1 MTEPTTATRAKFPWL
16 VAGAFLAMFAA
27 GLPGLWQRLATEHVH
42 TAGSDITPWGLWVV
56 AYIFFS
62 GIAAGAF
69 PIAALPHVFNYRRF
83 RPLVGTALL
92 VSICSLV
99 AAMLFV
105 LVDLGRPERAM
116 THVLFRPN
124 PSSVMFWVI
133 TSYGLYSLFLGLMSY
148 FAFRPYWGAAA
159 LATGKRLPRL
169 LSLGYRGTPK
179 QERRNDLV
187 LRLVGSAGL
196 LVSLVLAGGVGM
208 LFAGLGG
215 RSFWHSGLFPITFIV
230 SALLSG
236 AALVLA
242 SATLLGR
249 GGDAFKTTVLLLA
262 RLIGLLLVV
271 ELVIIPVEAILTL
284 NGGIPSH
291 VAVLHTIAT
300 GPYAWVFWVLQL
312 GFGTVVALWLLVGPK
327 RPTLALAS
335 VAALYVLVGVFAF
348 RLNFVIPQLVD
359 ASAAYVP
366 NLMEWNVVICGV
378 GLAGLVF
385 LIGSRLL
392 PVFPASAPM
401 EFELA
406 SHETENRSLS
416 VGAAVTAEGTEVSHV

>member
-1 MTEPTTATRAKFPWL
+1 MTEPTTSTRSKFPWL
-16 VAGAFLAMFAA
+16 VGGAFLAMFVA
-27 GLPGLWQRLATEHVH
+27 GLPGLFDRVVHEHAH
-42 TAGSDITPWGLWVV
+42 TAGSDMTPWGLWV
-56 AYIFFS
+56 AGYIFFS
-62 GIAAGAF
+62 GISAGAF
-69 PIAALPHVFNYRRF
+69 PIAAMPHVFGYRRF

-92 VSICSLV
+92 VALCSLV
-99 AAMLFV
+99 AAMFFV

-124 PSSVMFWVI
+124 TSSVMFWVI
-133 TSYGLYSLFLGLMSY
+133 ASYGMYSILLGLMSY
-148 FAFRPYWGAAA
+148 FAFRPRWGESA
-159 LATGKRLPRL
+159 LATGRLLPRL
-169 LSLGYRGTPK
+169 LALGYRGTPA
-179 QERRNDLV
+179 QERRNDLA
-187 LRLVGSAGL
+187 LRIIGALGL
-196 LVSLVLAGGVGM
+196 LVALTLAGGVGS

-215 RSFWHSGLFPITFIV
+215 RAFWHSGLFPITFIV

-249 GGDAFKTTVLLLA
+249 GGEAFKTTLLLLA

-271 ELVIIPVEAILTL
+271 ELVIIPVEAVITL

-291 VAVLHTIAT
+291 VAVLQTIAT
-300 GPYAWVFWVLQL
+300 GPFAWVFWVLQV
-312 GFGTVVALWLLVGPK
+312 GFGTIVALWLLVGPK
-327 RPTLALAS
+327 RPSLVVSS

-359 ASAAYVP
+359 PTSAYVP

-385 LIGSRLL
+385 LLGSRVL

-406 SHETENRSLS
+406 AHPSKTVSLS
-416 VGAAVTAEGTEVSHV
+416 AAGFAPAERTEVPNV

>member
-1 MTEPTTATRAKFPWL
+1 MTDPTTATRAKFPWL
-16 VAGAFLAMFAA
+16 VGGAFLTMFLV
-27 GLPGLWQRLATEHVH
+27 GLPGIYDRIAYEHSH
-42 TAGSDITPWGLWVV
+42 TAGSDVTPWGLWVV

-69 PIAALPHVFNYRRF
+69 PIAALPHVFGYRRF

-92 VSICSLV
+92 VSICALA

-105 LVDLGRPERAM
+105 LVDLGRPERAV
-116 THVLFRPN
+116 THVLHPN
-124 PSSVMFWVI
+124 FHSVMFWVI
-133 TSYGLYSLFLGLMSY
+133 ASYGMYSALLGLMSY
-148 FAFRPYWGAAA
+148 FSFRPSWGESAKS
-159 LATGKRLPRL
+159 TGKLLYRA
-169 LSLGYRGTPK
+169 LSLGYRGTEA
-179 QERRNDLV
+179 QTRRNDLI
-187 LRLVGSAGL
+187 LRVVGSFGL
-196 LVSLVLAGGVGM
+196 LVSLALGGGVGM

-242 SATLLGR
+242 SATLCGR
-249 GGDAFKTTVLLLA
+249 GGAAFKTTLLVLA
-262 RLIGLLLVV
+262 RFMSLLLVV
-271 ELVIIPVEAILTL
+271 ELVIIPVEALLTL

-291 VAVLHTIAT
+291 VAVLQVIGG
-300 GPYAWVFWVLQL
+300 GPFAWVFWVLQL
-312 GFGTVVALWLLVGPK
+312 GFGTIVALWLLVGPK
-327 RPTLALAS
+327 QQTLALAA

-348 RLNFVIPQLVD
+348 RLNFVIPQLVNN
-359 ASAAYVP
+359 SAPYIP

-378 GLAGLVF
+378 GVAGLVF

-392 PVFPASAPM
+392 PVFPANAPM

-406 SHETENRSLS
+406 AHEPQI
-416 VGAAVTAEGTEVSHV
+416 VPAALQPNATAESMEVSHV